1 MILMQRPRY
10 EVLGRHE
17 AVVDRYNQLHRLVD
31 DNSPF
36 QQEKKSFWDHRRRQL
51 LQSQEE
57 IRAQKDQNRRHLS
70 QLEFNYEELR
80 QEYDLLRQRSSL
92 GLRSHQLHLA
102 AAAERRILD
111 DLYHVEGQRRVL
123 QQKQAL
129 LLEDENRVS
138 ANLQTLERDIENFR
152 LSLQAQS
159 SQGSQGRPRPESA
172 PRFRSTMDSYQAGS
186 LRPSRIAPAQPS
198 PQWPPTWDDPG
209 MGALG
214 RDLNSL
220 GSPVRQQSAPQ
231 HSLLKSEP
239 RNQQALPS
247 LAAWKPTASLGSSLG
262 ELGRRE
268 AAAFSPSPSPHT
280 SPVAMRTSPISS
292 PVAQAAPEL
301 PVGAPEA
308 ADAAMISLGSLAMR
322 SDPLR
327 ERLEE
332 HELQEMQVLGDGNCQ
347 FRALADQLAPYYDQ
361 RYHDQV
367 RALVVQQLRAYPER
381 YSPFVTEDYDEW
393 VDRMAA
399 DKEWGTEVTLRAAA
413 DAFGAEIHVFADNL
427 GEGQL
432 YSAYEPSEKKMSK
445 LVRLVFRSNR
455 GDSGHYN
462 SVEGI
467 SK

>member
-262 ELGRRE
+262 EGRRE

-292 PVAQAAPEL
+292 PVAQAAPVL
-301 PVGAPEA
+301 PVAPEA
-308 ADAAMISLGSLAMR
+308 ADAAMISLGSPAMR

-332 HELQEMQVLGDGNCQ
+332 HELQEMHLG
-347 FRALADQLAPYYDQ
+347 AI
-361 RYHDQV
+361 
-367 RALVVQQLRAYPER
+367 LRD
-381 YSPFVTEDYDEW
+381 F
-393 VDRMAA
+393 
-399 DKEWGTEVTLRAAA
+399 
-413 DAFGAEIHVFADNL
+413 F
-427 GEGQL
+427 
-432 YSAYEPSEKKMSK
+432 
-445 LVRLVFRSNR
+445 
-455 GDSGHYN
+455 
-462 SVEGI
+462 
-467 SK
+467 

>member
-1 MILMQRPRY
+1 MLLMQRPRY

-159 SQGSQGRPRPESA
+159 PAGSQGRPRPESA

-209 MGALG
+209 MGAFG

-247 LAAWKPTASLGSSLG
+247 LAAWKPTASLGSASLG
-262 ELGRRE
+262 EPGRRE
-268 AAAFSPSPSPHT
+268 AAAFSPSPSPQT

-292 PVAQAAPEL
+292 PVAQAAPVL

-308 ADAAMISLGSLAMR
+308 ADAAMISLGSPAMQ

-332 HELQEMQVLGDGNCQ
+332 HELQEMHLCAILRDI
-347 FRALADQLAPYYDQ
+347 FLTFSTIQLICHPSPRFQSSVPQCPPYF
-361 RYHDQV
+361 
-367 RALVVQQLRAYPER
+367 
-381 YSPFVTEDYDEW
+381 ST
-393 VDRMAA
+393 
-399 DKEWGTEVTLRAAA
+399 
-413 DAFGAEIHVFADNL
+413 N
-427 GEGQL
+427 
-432 YSAYEPSEKKMSK
+432 
-445 LVRLVFRSNR
+445 
-455 GDSGHYN
+455 
-462 SVEGI
+462 
-467 SK
+467 

>member
-1 MILMQRPRY
+1 MILQRPRY

-17 AVVDRYNQLHRLVD
+17 AVDRYNQLHRLVD
-31 DNSPF
+31 DTSPF
-36 QQEKKSFWDHRRRQL
+36 QQERSRAFWDHRRRQL

-57 IRAQKDQNRRHLS
+57 IRAQKDQNHRYLS

-111 DLYHVEGQRRVL
+111 DMYHVEDQRRVL

-138 ANLQTLERDIENFR
+138 ANLQTLERDMENFR

-159 SQGSQGRPRPESA
+159 RPRPESA
-172 PRFRSTMDSYQAGS
+172 PRFRSTMDSFQVGS
-186 LRPSRIAPAQPS
+186 LRPSRIAPARPS
-198 PQWPPTWDDPG
+198 PQWQPTWDNPV

-220 GSPVRQQSAPQ
+220 QSPVRQQSAPQ
-231 HSLLKSEP
+231 HSPLKSEP
-239 RNQQALPS
+239 RIQALC
-247 LAAWKPTASLGSSLG
+247 KPTASLGSASLG
-262 ELGRRE
+262 EGRRE
-268 AAAFSPSPSPHT
+268 ASAFTAFSPSPSPQT
-280 SPVAMRTSPISS
+280 SPVAMQTSPISS
-292 PVAQAAPEL
+292 PVARTPVL
-301 PVGAPEA
+301 PVGVPEA
-308 ADAAMISLGSLAMR
+308 ADAAMTSLGSPAMR

-332 HELQEMQVLGDGNCQ
+332 HELQELQVSGDGNCQ

-367 RALVVQQLRAYPER
+367 RAVVVQQLRAHPER

-393 VDRMAA
+393 VDRVAA

-462 SVEGI
+462 SVESI